1 MPDRLLYLAHTSP
14 AIRRQALYSALSALA
29 HGGDAAPVVHVYT
42 DAPGDFARL
51 GDRAAVTELPRAT
64 FESWALPAGYHHRAK
79 PAALRDLARRHPR
92 DRVLLADADTVFTGP
107 PAALF
112 ERIAPGAA
120 VMHERE
126 YDVGT
131 SDLAVMH
138 RFRRHMR
145 RATFRGSP
153 VPLDLDMWNS
163 GAVGLH
169 PEHLPLVDEW
179 LAYLD
184 EVFPQ
189 VKRWVLEQYALV
201 TVLHRRGV
209 AIREAADVLVHYWFD
224 KEAYSEAIGAALDR
238 TAAWPLADALE
249 HVRANPIARPRRAPA
264 AAYGKPANF
273 FQRTF
278 GW

>member
-1 MPDRLLYLAHTSP
+1 VADRLLYLAHTSP
-14 AIRRQALYSALSALA
+14 AVRRQALYSALSALA
-29 HGGDAAPVVHVYT
+29 HAGDAPPAVHVYT
-42 DAPGDFARL
+42 DAPEAFSRL
-51 GDRAAVTELPRAT
+51 GERAAVTVLPRET
-64 FESWALPAGYHHRAK
+64 FEGWALPAGYNHRAK
-79 PAALRDLARRHPR
+79 PAAIRDLGRRHPG
-92 DRVLLADADTVFTGP
+92 DRILFADADTVFSGP
-107 PAALF
+107 ASTLF
-112 ERIAPGAA
+112 ERIGPLAA
-120 VMHERE
+120 VMHQRE
-126 YDVGT
+126 YNVAT

-138 RFRRHMR
+138 RFRRHLR
-145 RATFRGSP
+145 KATFRGAP
-153 VPLDLDMWNS
+153 VALDLDMWNS

-169 PEHLPLVDEW
+169 PDLLPLVDDW

-201 TVLHRRGV
+201 SVLAARGV

-224 KEAYSEAIGAALDR
+224 KEAYSSAVGEALDR
-238 TAAWPLADALE
+238 TAAWPLDRTLA
-249 HVRANPIARPRRAPA
+249 HVRENPIALRRRAPA

>member
-1 MPDRLLYLAHTSP
+1 VADRLLYMAHTSP
-14 AIRRQALYSALSALA
+14 AVRRQALYSALSALA
-29 HGGDAAPVVHVYT
+29 HGGHAPPAIHVYT
-42 DAPGDFARL
+42 DAPEAFSRL
-51 GDRAAVTELPRAT
+51 GERAAVTVLSRET
-64 FESWALPAGYHHRAK
+64 FEGWALPAGYHHRAK
-79 PAALRDLARRHPR
+79 PAAIRDLGRRHPG
-92 DRVLLADADTVFTGP
+92 DRILFADADTVFSGP
-107 PAALF
+107 PSALF
-112 ERIAPGAA
+112 ERMGPRAA
-120 VMHERE
+120 VMHQRE
-126 YDVGT
+126 YNVAT

-138 RFRRHMR
+138 RFRRHLG
-145 RATFRGSP
+145 RATFRGAP
-153 VPLDLDMWNS
+153 VALDLDMWNS

-169 PEHLPLVDEW
+169 PDLLPLVDDW

-201 TVLHRRGV
+201 TVLAAHGV

-224 KEAYSEAIGAALDR
+224 KDAYSSAVGAALDR
-238 TAAWPLADALE
+238 TAAWPLDQALA
-249 HVRANPIARPRRAPA
+249 HVRENPIALPTRAPA